1 MGAIH
6 IQKVNGIDLEGVL
19 TDPPVVRVVGRLLP
33 RALYCVGVIARG
45 FMVSGTLQSEG
56 SARRVI
62 WAARLVVL
70 AAFFDLFVQFPTIAP
85 HAESLGASTAF
96 VGIIVAA
103 YSFTNLFGNLG
114 SGFALDRWGRRRPII
129 VGMAITAAAVISY
142 SLVRTPEQFAAA
154 RAIHGIGAAV
164 LAPGAF
170 SMIGD
175 QAVSNQRGRT
185 MGVTG
190 ALIAIAALIGFPI
203 AGILRD
209 LRDADAVFLVDA
221 AFIIATM
228 LVFLLV
234 TRETRHKPQYE
245 GVDSGGE
252 GARAGWRTPRL
263 WSAYAAIFAITVGI
277 GALVAYLPLVLED
290 RGETARQ
297 TSYGFAIYAVA
308 AMVVMASPISRS
320 GDRFGRFAP
329 SMLGLLVV
337 AVGLSALLSALG
349 MFESYGGVIAGMA
362 VYGMGYGLVFP
373 AAAALV
379 TESTGA
385 DRRGMAFGIFY
396 AVYSLGVVVGS
407 VGSTRLAEL
416 QDQPAGLPFFAAA
429 VIALAVI
436 PIVYALKPSTE
447 GSNPRLKAP
456 DA

>member
-1 MGAIH
+1 MI
-6 IQKVNGIDLEGVL
+6 
-19 TDPPVVRVVGRLLP
+19 GRPIP
-33 RALYCVGVIARG
+33 RALYYVGVIARG
-45 FMVSGTLQSEG
+45 FMVSRTFQSEG

-85 HAESLGASTAF
+85 HAEILGASTTF

-129 VGMAITAAAVISY
+129 AGMAITAAAVISY

-170 SMIGD
+170 SIIGD

-209 LRDADAVFLVDA
+209 LMDADAVFLVDA

-234 TRETRHKPQYE
+234 TRETRHKPRYE
-245 GVDSGGE
+245 EVDSGVDGL
-252 GARAGWRTPRL
+252 GAGWRTPSL

-297 TSYGFAIYAVA
+297 TSYGFAIYALV

-329 SMLGLLVV
+329 LMLGLLGV
-337 AVGLSALLSALG
+337 AAGLSALG
-349 MFESYGGVIAGMA
+349 VFGGYGGVVAGMA
-362 VYGMGYGLVFP
+362 IYGMGYGLVFP

-407 VGSTRLAEL
+407 VGSTSLADL
-416 QDQPAGLPFFAAA
+416 QDQSVGLPFFAAA
-429 VIALAVI
+429 VIALAAI
-436 PIVYALKPSTE
+436 PIVLALKQAA
-447 GSNPRLKAP
+447 GRNNPRLKAP
-456 DA
+456 GA